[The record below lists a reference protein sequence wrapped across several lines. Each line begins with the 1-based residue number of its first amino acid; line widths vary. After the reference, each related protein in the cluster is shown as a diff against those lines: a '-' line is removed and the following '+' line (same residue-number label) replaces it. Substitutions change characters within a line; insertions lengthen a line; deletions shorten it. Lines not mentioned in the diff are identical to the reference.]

1 MLCVAN
7 GSTDIGKGG
16 GEMSVVEF
24 RVLGPIAV
32 LRAGKQVH
40 VPVGSQQIVLA
51 TLLLRANQVVTV
63 GELVEWL
70 WEDEPPSDA
79 WESAKAYVRRLR
91 RTLDAPDLIEAL
103 ADGFRLTVSDT
114 AVDLLRFRR
123 LLREAETL
131 RGAEQLARLDQAL
144 ALWGDEPLASLAPSA
159 AKSRAL
165 HALVEEYGHAAE
177 KRADGYLRLGR
188 HAELVTDLHAMTT
201 RYPHRERVWSLLMVA
216 LYRSGKR
223 VEALAAYRRARGYL
237 AEEFGITPGTE
248 LERTHH
254 GVLTDTLDIAGG
266 ANGDA
271 APHTFVRLT
280 PAQLPAD
287 IGDFVGR
294 VAELSSA
301 RAALTATPGASA
313 PVLVISGMPGVGK
326 SAFAVKLAHEVRTRF
341 SDGQLFIDLHG
352 YSEHTPLS
360 PARVL
365 SRILPALGLPS
376 TQIPTDLEDLT
387 NTYRSL
393 VADRRILLVLDNAAN
408 AQQVQD
414 LIPAAPE
421 SAVLITSRSQM
432 PSLAALTGARL
443 LSLAPLSP
451 RDAERLVRTILAS
464 TPKPADADIGQI
476 IELCGHL
483 PLAMRV
489 AATAYLHSSRPLPE
503 FITELERHDRLA
515 ALTIADDPRA
525 TVRAVFDL
533 SYRTLT
539 PDAARLFRLLSLV
552 PGPDFCRD
560 CAQHVADL
568 SLAQA
573 EQSLGTLTAASLIQP
588 ARPRHYRFHD
598 LVRLYA
604 HDRCVTEAD
613 PAELHAAVGR
623 LHSYYVTT
631 ADTAADALYPTWI
644 RLPRT
649 DPSVVD
655 ADPVPAV
662 PNAAQWMSD
671 EAPNLIATIRYTAQ
685 YGPAEIA
692 WYLSES
698 LRAYV
703 VTHADYRI
711 EALGAFEIALNAA
724 RNAGNGRAMAAMH
737 QAFSS
742 VYLRIRDIQH
752 ALPHIRAELGHHLD
766 MGFPEGEVRARI
778 ALGEAVGTQGYLR
791 DAADQLSEA
800 LRIAERNDFKDLQL
814 FALLNFSVLEEWR
827 DRLDAA
833 KKYVLSAFDLIDA
846 TSSSATKGAVYAT
859 LGMIMI
865 RRGEFDAAIEQH
877 LIALDLYRQGG
888 DQHYESEA
896 LRGLAHAYSK
906 TGDTEAS
913 TAHATKALAVA
924 EDLGDEYDITD
935 SLISLAGIYHQLD
948 QTAQARSHAESALR
962 MSDELEYTKAHVEA
976 MVQLA
981 SIDKSE
987 GRLDRAE
994 EHANH
999 AIDLAR
1005 KGELLRLRGDAEI
1018 LLAWI
1023 THEKGD
1029 HVQAVRHADNAFTI
1043 HHEVNSPYGQTR
1055 ALHVKGLALLA
1066 QGEREQAERE
1076 LFTSLEIFQGPATPE
1091 IDAIRR
1097 TLNEIN

>member
-1 MLCVAN
+1 LEGAAEVPE
-7 GSTDIGKGG
+7 I
-16 GEMSVVEF
+16 EF
-24 RVLGPIAV
+24 RLLGPVAV
-32 LRAGKQVH
+32 LRAGEPIH
-40 VPVGSQQIVLA
+40 VPVGSQQVALA
-51 TLLLRANQVVTV
+51 ALLLRANQVVPV

-91 RTLDAPDLIEAL
+91 RTLGDPDLIEAL
-103 ADGFRLTVSDT
+103 PDGFRLTVSET
-114 AVDLLRFRR
+114 AVDLSRFRR

-131 RGAEQLARLDQAL
+131 AGADQLTRLDEAL
-144 ALWGDEPLASLAPSA
+144 ALWGDEPLAGLAPST
-159 AKSRAL
+159 AKSRAV
-165 HALVEEYGHAAE
+165 HALVEEYGQAIE

-188 HAELVTDLHAMTT
+188 HSELVTDLHAMTA
-201 RYPHRERVWSLLMVA
+201 RYPDRERVWSQLMVA

-223 VEALAAYRRARGYL
+223 VEALAAYRRARSYL
-237 AEEFGITPGTE
+237 AEEFGITPGIE
-248 LERTHH
+248 LERTHN
-254 GVLTDTLDIAGG
+254 GVLTDTLGEATNGT
-266 ANGDA
+266 ANGA
-271 APHTFVRLT
+271 TATHTLVRLT

-294 VAELSSA
+294 RDELATA
-301 RAALTATPGASA
+301 RAALTTSSGAGA
-313 PVLVISGMPGVGK
+313 PVLVVSGMPGVGK
-326 SAFAVKLAHEVRTRF
+326 SAFAVRLAHEVRTRF
-341 SDGQLFIDLHG
+341 PDGQLFIDLHG
-352 YSEHTPLS
+352 YSEHMPLS
-360 PARVL
+360 PVRVL

-376 TQIPTDLEDLT
+376 TQVPTDLEDLT

-393 VADRRILLVLDNAAN
+393 VADRRVLLVLDNAAN
-408 AQQVQD
+408 AQQVHD

-443 LSLAPLSP
+443 LQLTPLKP
-451 RDAERLVRTILAS
+451 REAEQLIRSILVTVPS
-464 TPKPADADIGQI
+464 PADAEVGQMS
-476 IELCGHL
+476 ELCGHL

-489 AATAYLHSSRPLPE
+489 AATAYLHSARPLPD
-503 FITELERHDRLA
+503 FISELEQHDRLA

-539 PDAARLFRLLSLV
+539 SDAARLFRLLSLV
-552 PGPDFCRD
+552 PGPDFCRR

-568 SLAQA
+568 TPAQA
-573 EQSLGTLTAASLIQP
+573 EQSLGELTAASLIHP
-588 ARPRHYRFHD
+588 GRARHYRFHD

-604 HDRCVTEAD
+604 HDRCVTEDEPRDLNTAL
-613 PAELHAAVGR
+613 AR
-623 LHSYYVTT
+623 LHGYYVTT

-649 DPSVVD
+649 HPSIVT
-655 ADPVPAV
+655 AEPTPAV

-671 EAPNLIATIRYTAQ
+671 EAANLIATIRYTAQ

-724 RNAGNGRAMAAMH
+724 RDAGNRHAMAAMH

-742 VYLRIRDIQH
+742 VYLRIRDIQR
-752 ALPHIRAELGHHLD
+752 ALPHIRAELDNHLELK
-766 MGFPEGEVRARI
+766 FAEGETRARI
-778 ALGEAVGTQGYLR
+778 ALCEALATQGYLR
-791 DAADQLSEA
+791 DAADQISEA
-800 LRIAERNDFKDLQL
+800 LRIAERHDFTDLQL
-814 FALLNFSVLEEWR
+814 FALLNYSVLEEWR
-827 DRLDAA
+827 DRLDEA
-833 KKYVLSAFDLIDA
+833 KKYVLSAFDLIDS
-846 TSSSATKGAVYAT
+846 TSSLSTKGAVHAT

-877 LIALDLYRQGG
+877 LIALECYRQAG
-888 DQHYESEA
+888 DQHYESDA

-906 TGDTEAS
+906 TGNIEES
-913 TAHATKALAVA
+913 IAHATKALAVA
-924 EDLGDEYDITD
+924 EELGDEYDITD
-935 SLISLAGIYHQLD
+935 SQISLAGTYHELD
-948 QTAQARSHAESALR
+948 RTAQARSHVESALG
-962 MSDELEYTKAHVEA
+962 MCEKLEYTKAHIEA
-976 MVQLA
+976 LLQLA
-981 SIDKSE
+981 SIDKTE

-994 EHANH
+994 EHAQH
-999 AIDLAR
+999 AIELAR

-1029 HVQAVRHADNAFTI
+1029 HPQSLRHATNAFTI
-1043 HHEVNSPYGQTR
+1043 HQEVNSPYGQTR
-1055 ALHVKGLALLA
+1055 ALHVKGLALRA
-1066 QGEREQAERE
+1066 SGETEQAKRE
-1076 LFTSLEIFQGPATPE
+1076 LSLSLEIFQGPATPE
-1091 IDAIRR
+1091 IEAIRQVV
-1097 TLNEIN
+1097 TEI

>member
-1 MLCVAN
+1 M
-7 GSTDIGKGG
+7 T
-16 GEMSVVEF
+16 VVEF

-32 LRAGKQVH
+32 LRAGEPLH
-40 VPVGSQQIVLA
+40 VPVGSQQVVLA
-51 TLLLRANQVVTV
+51 AMLLRANQVVTV

-91 RTLDAPDLIEAL
+91 RTLEAPDLIEAL
-103 ADGFRLTVSDT
+103 ADGFRLTVPDT

-123 LLREAETL
+123 RVREAESL
-131 RGAEQLARLDQAL
+131 RGTEQLAGFDEAL
-144 ALWGDEPLASLAPSA
+144 ALWGDEPLASLAPST
-159 AKSRAL
+159 AKSRAM
-165 HALVEEYGHAAE
+165 HALVEEYSQAVE
-177 KRADGYLRLGR
+177 KRAEGYLKLGR
-188 HAELVTDLHAMTT
+188 HAELVADLHAMIA
-201 RYPHRERVWSLLMVA
+201 RYPHRERVWSQLMVA

-223 VEALAAYRRARGYL
+223 VEALAAYRRARSYL
-237 AEEFGITPGTE
+237 AQEFGITPGAE

-254 GVLTDTLDIAGG
+254 GVLTDTLDAAVGD
-266 ANGDA
+266 DA
-271 APHTFVRLT
+271 ATHTIVRLT

-294 VAELSSA
+294 ASELGMA
-301 RAALTATPGASA
+301 RAALTAPPGASA

-341 SDGQLFIDLHG
+341 PDGQLFVDLHG

-365 SRILPALGLPS
+365 SRVLPALGLPS
-376 TQIPTDLEDLT
+376 TQVPTDIEDLT

-408 AQQVQD
+408 AQQVHD

-451 RDAERLVRTILAS
+451 RDSEQLVRMILANA
-464 TPKPADADIGQI
+464 PRPADGDIAQI

-483 PLAMRV
+483 PLAMRI
-489 AATAYLHSSRPLPE
+489 AATAYLHNSRPLPD
-503 FITELERHDRLA
+503 FIMELEQHDRLA

-560 CAQHVADL
+560 CARHVAGF
-568 SLAQA
+568 SSARA
-573 EQSLGTLTAASLIQP
+573 EQSLGELTAASLIHP
-588 ARPRHYRFHD
+588 GRARHYRFHD

-604 HDRCVTEAD
+604 HDRCVTTDD
-613 PAELHAAVGR
+613 PGDLHDAVAR

-631 ADTAADALYPTWI
+631 GDAAADALYPTWI

-649 DPSVVD
+649 HPTI
-655 ADPVPAV
+655 VPAEHPPVV

-703 VTHADYRI
+703 VTHGEYRI
-711 EALGAFEIALNAA
+711 EALGAFEIALQAA
-724 RNAGNGRAMAAMH
+724 TVADNRRAMATMH
-737 QAFSS
+737 SAFSS
-742 VYLRIRDIQH
+742 VYLRIRDIQR
-752 ALPHIRAELGHHLD
+752 ALPHIRAELSHHLEA
-766 MGFPEGEVRARI
+766 GFAEGETRARM
-778 ALGEAVGTQGYLR
+778 ALGEALATQGYLR
-791 DAADQLSEA
+791 DAADQIGEA
-800 LRIAERNDFKDLQL
+800 LRIAEHHDFADLQL
-814 FALLNFSVLEEWR
+814 LALLNFGVLEEWR
-827 DRLDAA
+827 DQLDAA
-833 KKYVLSAFDLIDA
+833 KKYVLSAFDLIGG
-846 TSSSATKGAVYAT
+846 TSGGSTKGAAHAT

-877 LIALDLYRQGG
+877 LVALECYRQGG

-906 TGDTEAS
+906 TGNTEAS
-913 TAHATKALAVA
+913 IAHATKALAVA

-935 SLISLAGIYHQLD
+935 SLISLAGICHELKM
-948 QTAQARSHAESALR
+948 TAQARSHAESALK

-976 MVQLA
+976 MLELA
-981 SIDKSE
+981 SIAKSE

-1023 THEKGD
+1023 FHEKGD
-1029 HVQAVRHADNAFTI
+1029 HAQALRHASNAFTI

-1066 QGEREQAERE
+1066 QGAREQARHEWS
-1076 LFTSLEIFQGPATPE
+1076 TSLEIFQGPATPE

-1097 TLNEIN
+1097 ALNEIN

>member
-1 MLCVAN
+1 MP
-7 GSTDIGKGG
+7 DI
-16 GEMSVVEF
+16 EF
-24 RVLGPIAV
+24 RLLGPIAV
-32 LRAGKQVH
+32 LRGGRPIH
-40 VPVGSQQIVLA
+40 VPVGSQQVALA
-51 TLLLRANQVVTV
+51 ALLLRANQVVPV

-91 RTLDAPDLIEAL
+91 RTLGDAELIEAL
-103 ADGFRLTVSDT
+103 PDGFRLTVTDSGL
-114 AVDLLRFRR
+114 DLSRFRR

-131 RGAEQLARLDQAL
+131 SGAEQLARLDEAL
-144 ALWGDEPLASLAPSA
+144 ALWGDDPLAGLAPSA
-159 AKSRAL
+159 AKSRAV
-165 HALVEEYGHAAE
+165 HALVEEYGQATE

-188 HAELVTDLHAMTT
+188 HAELVTDLHAMTA
-201 RYPHRERVWSLLMVA
+201 RYPDRERVWSQLMVA

-223 VEALAAYRRARGYL
+223 VEALAAYRRARTYL

-254 GVLTDTLDIAGG
+254 GVLTDTLDEAVNGTGNG
-266 ANGDA
+266 AA
-271 APHTFVRLT
+271 ATHTLVRLT

-287 IGDFVGR
+287 LGDFVGR
-294 VAELSSA
+294 AEELATA
-301 RAALTATPGASA
+301 RAALTTTSAGAGA
-313 PVLVISGMPGVGK
+313 PVLVVSGMPGVGK
-326 SAFAVKLAHEVRTRF
+326 SAFAVRLAHEVRGRF
-341 SDGQLFIDLHG
+341 PDGQLFIDLHG

-360 PARVL
+360 PVRVL

-376 TQIPTDLEDLT
+376 TQVPTDLEDLT

-408 AQQVQD
+408 AQQVHD
-414 LIPAAPE
+414 LVPAAAE

-443 LSLAPLSP
+443 LQLAPLKP
-451 RDAERLVRTILAS
+451 WEAEQLIRSILVTAPS
-464 TPKPADADIGQI
+464 PADADVGQI
-476 IELCGHL
+476 SELCGHL

-489 AATAYLHSSRPLPE
+489 AATAFLHSARPLRE
-503 FITELERHDRLA
+503 FITELEQHDRLA

-539 PDAARLFRLLSLV
+539 ADAARLFRLLSLV
-552 PGPDFCRD
+552 PGPDFCRS
-560 CAQHVADL
+560 CAQHVADMTP
-568 SLAQA
+568 AQA
-573 EQSLGTLTAASLIQP
+573 EQSLGELTAASLIHP
-588 ARPRHYRFHD
+588 TRARHYRFHD

-604 HDRCVTEAD
+604 HDRCVTEDD
-613 PAELHAAVGR
+613 PRDLHTALAR

-631 ADTAADALYPTWI
+631 ADAAADALYPTWI

-649 DPSVVD
+649 HPSIATD
-655 ADPVPAV
+655 EPAPEV

-671 EAPNLIATIRYTAQ
+671 EAANLIATIRYTAQ
-685 YGPAEIA
+685 YGPTDIA

-724 RNAGNGRAMAAMH
+724 RDAGNRHAMAAMH

-742 VYLRIRDIQH
+742 VYLRIRDIQR
-752 ALPHIRAELGHHLD
+752 ALPHIRAELDNHLELK
-766 MGFPEGEVRARI
+766 FAEGETRARI
-778 ALGEAVGTQGYLR
+778 ALCEALATQGYLR
-791 DAADQLSEA
+791 DAAIQIDEA
-800 LRIAERNDFKDLQL
+800 LRIAERHDFTDLQL
-814 FALLNFSVLEEWR
+814 FALLNYSVLEEWR
-827 DRLDAA
+827 DRLDLA

-846 TSSSATKGAVYAT
+846 TSSSSTKGAVHAT

-877 LIALDLYRQGG
+877 LIALECYRQAG
-888 DQHYESEA
+888 DQHYESDA

-906 TGDTEAS
+906 TGNTEES
-913 TAHATKALAVA
+913 IAHATKALAVA
-924 EDLGDEYDITD
+924 EELGDEYDITD
-935 SLISLAGIYHQLD
+935 SQISLAGTFHELD
-948 QTAQARSHAESALR
+948 RTAQARSHVESALMR
-962 MSDELEYTKAHVEA
+962 CERLEYTKAHIEA
-976 MVQLA
+976 LLQLA
-981 SIDKSE
+981 SIDKTE
-987 GRLDRAE
+987 GLLDRAE
-994 EHANH
+994 EHAQH
-999 AIDLAR
+999 AIELSR

-1029 HVQAVRHADNAFTI
+1029 HSQALHHAGNAFTI
-1043 HHEVNSPYGQTR
+1043 HQEVNSPYGQTR

-1066 QGEREQAERE
+1066 NGEREKAKRE
-1076 LFTSLEIFQGPATPE
+1076 LSMSLEIFQGPGTPE
-1091 IDAIRR
+1091 IEAIRKAVA
-1097 TLNEIN
+1097 EITQ